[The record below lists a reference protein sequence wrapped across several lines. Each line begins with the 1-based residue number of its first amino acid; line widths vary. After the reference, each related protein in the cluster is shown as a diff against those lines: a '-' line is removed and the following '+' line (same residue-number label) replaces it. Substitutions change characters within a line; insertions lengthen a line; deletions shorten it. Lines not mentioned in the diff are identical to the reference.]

1 MDTMIS
7 RKIIYISTT
16 SYSDKINRDWYV
28 KLLSKNRFSVEFWDI
43 SNISNNIAAN
53 KQETVLDGIKIV
65 TNITHNEFSRLLNN
79 NKKVNIIYIILAS
92 FHKQTAKVYRI
103 LNKYKP
109 YTVVFNWGAT
119 PESANFRKKSFYE
132 KILLLKDNQLPFKNS
147 IKNILGAIYCKII
160 KKLNLIPIHDIC
172 FNAGIGSIST
182 SYAKKTIDINLCD
195 YDQYLKSLN
204 KNITEVNQAV
214 FIDSNVTD
222 NSDIKLNGLIEIN
235 PSKYFESLS
244 KYFEYF
250 EKKYNTK
257 VIISS
262 HPTSNYNNNKFLGR
276 EVVKLKTAELVSE
289 SKYVLSH
296 HSTAVSY
303 AVLNY
308 KPITFLMIDEW
319 IGEYEEY
326 ANKEMSK
333 SLGCNLINIDKINSN
348 NDTDISS
355 VNKHLYDE
363 YKYNYIIS
371 KQAEGKLSSSI
382 IIDEFNKY
390 FSRLNDKSHE

>member
-28 KLLSKNRFSVEFWDI
+28 KLLSENRFSVEFWDI
-43 SNISNNIAAN
+43 SNISNNIDAN
-53 KQETVLDGIKIV
+53 KQETVLDDIKIV

-79 NKKVNIIYIILAS
+79 NKKLNIIYIILAS

-119 PESANFRKKSFYE
+119 PESANYRKKSFYE

-147 IKNILGAIYCKII
+147 IKNILGTIYCKII

-172 FNAGIGSIST
+172 FNAGIGSITT

-250 EKKYNTK
+250 E
-257 VIISS
+257 
-262 HPTSNYNNNKFLGR
+262 
-276 EVVKLKTAELVSE
+276 
-289 SKYVLSH
+289 
-296 HSTAVSY
+296 
-303 AVLNY
+303 
-308 KPITFLMIDEW
+308 
-319 IGEYEEY
+319 
-326 ANKEMSK
+326 
-333 SLGCNLINIDKINSN
+333 NL
-348 NDTDISS
+348 
-355 VNKHLYDE
+355 
-363 YKYNYIIS
+363 YIICTFFI
-371 KQAEGKLSSSI
+371 LCI
-382 IIDEFNKY
+382 ITKKN
-390 FSRLNDKSHE
+390 SHIYQGIIN